1 MEIVHVLDV
10 GRHSQRN
17 TIILSNIP
25 INIADDD
32 GDGGGGGCDGDDDND
47 NDRMGNRNMNTLRQG
62 IFGQQILL
70 HNVIW
75 MF

>member
-10 GRHSQRN
+10 GRHSERN

-32 GDGGGGGCDGDDDND
+32 GGGGGGCDDDDDND
-47 NDRMGNRNMNTLRQG
+47 NDRMGNRNMKRCGKAFSGSKFYYIMLSEC
-62 IFGQQILL
+62 FK
-70 HNVIW
+70 
-75 MF
+75 